1 MPYEAEVISSNSPS
15 PSCVDMYKKKKKKK
29 KKTRFNLMFFRKIVK
44 KKKKS
49 LAFLMFLEHQKIRRF
64 YQDERSHHT
73 LI

>member
-1 MPYEAEVISSNSPS
+1 MKRRSLVRILPLPLVWTCI
-15 PSCVDMYKKKKKKK
+15 KKKKKKK
-29 KKTRFNLMFFRKIVK
+29 KKTRLNLIFFWKIFK

>member
-1 MPYEAEVISSNSPS
+1 MKRRSLVRILPLPLVWTCI
-15 PSCVDMYKKKKKKK
+15 KKKKKK

>member
-1 MPYEAEVISSNSPS
+1 
-15 PSCVDMYKKKKKKK
+15 
-29 KKTRFNLMFFRKIVK
+29 MFFRKIVK